1 MFPLLRKDFKFII
14 DLKYFVPF
22 PISRL
27 VQRLIPINHMIRI
40 NSSLGLAT
48 LTLFAVAASSQAA
61 VLLSESFDYAAG
73 SSFGLNGGTGFGGAY
88 TGSGSIT
95 TPGQTFTDITSA
107 GNKFTTVGNNSGAFR
122 VLSAPI
128 GTDAGV
134 IFVRFLTSSATTT
147 IPGYAGLSFFSS
159 ATDPVTISEE
169 LFMGN
174 TGSSDNYGFE
184 VTDVGAVATSIP
196 VSNSTTLLVYRL
208 SFGTA
213 SDTIDLYVNPG
224 STLPGAP
231 DATFTTPN
239 NTAFPA
245 TFDRIRLQSGGGLDL
260 FNFDEIQIATTAAEV
275 LPIPEPGS
283 IGLMVGSIA
292 LLSFQ
297 RRRKEKRA

>member
-1 MFPLLRKDFKFII
+1 
-14 DLKYFVPF
+14 
-22 PISRL
+22 
-27 VQRLIPINHMIRI
+27 MIRI

-61 VLLSESFDYAAG
+61 VLLSESFDYAAA
-73 SSFGLNGGTGFGGAY
+73 SSTGLNGGIGFGGAY

-239 NTAFPA
+239 NTAFAA
-245 TFDRIRLQSGGGLDL
+245 TFDRIRLQSGGEL